1 MKGLIAGIT
10 IFSVIIIV
18 GSYFIFSSGNK
29 PVNLLTYTAADKE
42 KPQVQVKKTSFDLG
56 NMKVS
61 DEKSN
66 DFIIKNTGSKPLQIS
81 KITTSCSCTFAK
93 IIYDGKESKEFNM
106 HSKDSYIA
114 EIAPN
119 KEAKLKVIYR
129 PYIMPVYGQVER
141 EAYLSTNDPQNPKL
155 VFKIKAQVK

>member
-1 MKGLIAGIT
+1 
-10 IFSVIIIV
+10 
-18 GSYFIFSSGNK
+18 
-29 PVNLLTYTAADKE
+29 
-42 KPQVQVKKTSFDLG
+42 
-56 NMKVS
+56 
-61 DEKSN
+61 
-66 DFIIKNTGSKPLQIS
+66 
-81 KITTSCSCTFAK
+81 
-93 IIYDGKESKEFNM
+93 M